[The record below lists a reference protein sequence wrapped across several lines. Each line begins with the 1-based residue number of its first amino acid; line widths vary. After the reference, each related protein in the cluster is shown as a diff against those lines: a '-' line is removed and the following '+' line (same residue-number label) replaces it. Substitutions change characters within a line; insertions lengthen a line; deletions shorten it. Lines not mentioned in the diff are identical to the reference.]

1 MKLLLPLLPLALA
14 LLAAC
19 NGPETPR
26 PLFVDRN
33 DTRDLPTEAQERAAR
48 EELRDIER
56 RVRLSTF
63 EKVWLVIQ
71 AGGRKLVGAY

>member
-1 MKLLLPLLPLALA
+1 MRF
-14 LLAAC
+14 
-19 NGPETPR
+19 E
-26 PLFVDRN
+26 
-33 DTRDLPTEAQERAAR
+33 AAR
-48 EELRDIER
+48 AFEYYKQSMPLIRMVDKESRASLWALIQIYYRLLQRIEAKEYRVLER